1 MNSFTDW
8 DSELYHHGI
17 KGQKWGVRRY
27 QNEDGSL
34 TAAGKQR
41 YTTSSGKLEYNQFHI
56 DINQK
61 NPLTSKSRAARSI
74 LKNEINK
81 QDDLKKLTQNLKS
94 RKRDAKTVKAEKAI
108 DSFLRKKFN
117 VSYIKESQENGT
129 VQMARKLVQD
139 IIKDNRTKID
149 PSEQLNRLTL
159 KDHLGAAAIGA
170 LAGPYA
176 ANAYTS
182 RKLAD
187 ERKKKK

>member
-8 DSELYHHGI
+8 DMELCHHGI
-17 KGQKWGVRRY
+17 RGMKWGVRRY

-41 YTTSSGKLEYNQFHI
+41 YTASSGKLDYYQFHT

-74 LKNEINK
+74 LKNEVNK
-81 QDDLKKLTQNLKS
+81 QDDLKRLTSDLKS

-117 VSYIKESQENGT
+117 VSYIKENQENGT
-129 VQMARKLVQD
+129 TQMARKLVKD
-139 IIKDNRTKID
+139 IIKDNRSKID

-170 LAGPYA
+170 LAGTYA